1 MARSRSPTTLP
12 VDGAEELL
20 RLEPMRVTLE
30 QTVNADTARDAVR
43 QLLEDQLARLVG
55 AFERINEALFDKLPN
70 ASQFQKKGSVFQRV
84 DDASQLWQQASGKGY
99 GDFLSA
105 AELQRT
111 KLLFQRRHV
120 LSHRQA

>member
-1 MARSRSPTTLP
+1 
-12 VDGAEELL
+12 
-20 RLEPMRVTLE
+20 MRVTLE